1 MVENTLIPPTFLFR
15 IANPLLYTE
24 QRWKKQGL
32 ELDPKYVL
40 PSYHAELNGGPR
52 FADLRVGW
60 NQDGLAINLRVAG
73 KKQAP
78 WCRESRID
86 DSDGLSLFIDT
97 RDTQNIHRAGRF
109 CHRFVFCPQG
119 SGRLMDEPT
128 AQLVEIHRAR
138 ENPKPALQGSLKIRS
153 EKRIDGYIVQA
164 FIESAAITGWEPD
177 DQLRLGFSY
186 AIVDRELGWQTF
198 SLGPEFPFVSDPS
211 LWGSLELVN
220 D

>member
-1 MVENTLIPPTFLFR
+1 
-15 IANPLLYTE
+15 
-24 QRWKKQGL
+24 
-32 ELDPKYVL
+32 
-40 PSYHAELNGGPR
+40 
-52 FADLRVGW
+52 
-60 NQDGLAINLRVAG
+60 
-73 KKQAP
+73 
-78 WCRESRID
+78 
-86 DSDGLSLFIDT
+86 
-97 RDTQNIHRAGRF
+97 
-109 CHRFVFCPQG
+109 
-119 SGRLMDEPT
+119 MDEPT

>member
-86 DSDGLSLFIDT
+86 EERKSVT
-97 RDTQNIHRAGRF
+97 
-109 CHRFVFCPQG
+109 
-119 SGRLMDEPT
+119 
-128 AQLVEIHRAR
+128 
-138 ENPKPALQGSLKIRS
+138 
-153 EKRIDGYIVQA
+153 IVQ
-164 FIESAAITGWEPD
+164 
-177 DQLRLGFSY
+177 
-186 AIVDRELGWQTF
+186 VV
-198 SLGPEFPFVSDPS
+198 FVIASCFARRA
-211 LWGSLELVN
+211 LAG
-220 D
+220 